1 MSRLWDLLP
10 DETREK
16 IQELLTEAPVRLSAI
31 ANVLGVTVIS
41 APLPQG
47 ISGEI
52 RPDPNAADKYIIKVN
67 KFDSGKRQRFT
78 VAHELAHFLFHRH
91 EIGAGVTDD
100 VLYRSSLSDAREV
113 QANKFAAELL
123 MPMPLVGEW
132 LDRAATLKVEDPV
145 EFLANKFNV
154 SEAAMRIR
162 LGL

>member
-10 DETREK
+10 VDTREK
-16 IQELLTEAPVRLSAI
+16 IQELLTEAPVRLTAI
-31 ANVLGVTVIS
+31 ANMLGVTVIA

-52 RPDPNAADKYIIKVN
+52 RPDPSAPGKFVIKVN
-67 KFDSGKRQRFT
+67 KFDASKRQRFT
-78 VAHELAHFLFHRH
+78 VAHELSHFLFHRH
-91 EIGAGVTDD
+91 EIGSGVTDD
-100 VLYRSSLSDAREV
+100 VLYRSNLSDAREV

-123 MPMPLVGEW
+123 MPMPLVEEW
-132 LDRAATLKVEDPV
+132 LDRAATLKVSDPV